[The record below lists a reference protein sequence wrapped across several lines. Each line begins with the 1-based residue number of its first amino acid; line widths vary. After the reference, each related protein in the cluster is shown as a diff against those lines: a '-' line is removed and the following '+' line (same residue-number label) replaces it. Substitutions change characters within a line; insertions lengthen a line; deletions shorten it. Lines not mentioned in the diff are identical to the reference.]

1 MILRDSLI
9 GIRNETK
16 DVEFSTLLDA
26 QILDLKLAFEIH
38 KTVCSK
44 DFSL

>member
-1 MILRDSLI
+1 MILRDFLI
-9 GIRNETK
+9 GTRNETK
-16 DVEFSTLLDA
+16 DVEFSTFLDA
-26 QILDLKLAFEIH
+26 WILDLKLAVEIH

>member
-1 MILRDSLI
+1 MILRDFLI
-9 GIRNETK
+9 GTKNETK

-26 QILDLKLAFEIH
+26 RILDLKLTFELQ
-38 KTVCSK
+38 KYFSK